1 MDMDMTP
8 ESSSPQEQRRPGK
21 VRSRKY
27 RELWSRPGYLVRRL
41 HQIHIGLF
49 AEACGHEE
57 ITPIQFGM
65 LSALEN
71 GEEMDQMTLSTA
83 VGVDRVSGADVIRR
97 LERRGLLERNASP
110 RDKRAKLIKITEGGK
125 AYANR
130 VRPMMAKAQTE
141 LLKPLTEDE
150 REEFQRLITKLVYEN
165 NTASRAP
172 MGSA

>member
-1 MDMDMTP
+1 MDTDMAP
-8 ESSSPQEQRRPGK
+8 DSSSPQEQGRPGK
-21 VRSRKY
+21 VRSRRY

-41 HQIHIGLF
+41 HQIHVGLF
-49 AEACGHEE
+49 AEACGHED
-57 ITPIQFGM
+57 ITPIQFAM

-110 RDKRAKLIKITEGGK
+110 RDKRAKLIKITAGGK

-130 VRPMMAKAQTE
+130 VRPMMAKAQAE

-150 REEFQRLITKLVYEN
+150 REEFQRLIKKLVDEN
-165 NTASRAP
+165 NSASRAP